1 MKKNVLVVLA
11 IIGFTFY
18 GFAQEDED
26 NDDDGGSVI
35 QNLTP
40 SQLIKKGQVDI
51 KWFNNLFTQT
61 RNNTRGDIGTETV
74 DRSNFFTSTLDAF
87 IGVSKNRRVNL
98 GLVFEFRSNTVVGR
112 GAFDVFQFDGETGT
126 ARSGLTS
133 IAPSIKFVPFKNAP
147 RFSIQ
152 TSFVIP
158 LIESEFQDGVFFD
171 QDGFT
176 LQNRFFYDL
185 PLGGKNW
192 QLFFDLNTEL
202 NFGDDLSFPPGSRR
216 SEGSFANESL
226 RLIPGVF
233 ISYFPSSN
241 FTIQSFIQHFQLVD
255 IGGFDFEQDLSAV
268 GTGVKYQLT
277 KTLNIEGLFSY
288 FFRGNDTGLGESYNI
303 GLRYVSP
310 K

>member
-1 MKKNVLVVLA
+1 MKKLIIAIIALA
-11 IIGFTFY
+11 ISFTGFS
-18 GFAQEDED
+18 Q
-26 NDDDGGSVI
+26 DDDQDDSGSVI

-61 RNNTRGDIGTETV
+61 RVADASGDVSTAP
-74 DRSNFFTSTLDAF
+74 RQNFFTSTVDAF
-87 IGVSKNRRVNL
+87 IGVSENRRVNL
-98 GLVFEFRSNTVVGR
+98 GLILEFRSNTIGGR
-112 GAFDVFQFDGETGT
+112 GAFDVFQFDGQNGT

-152 TSFVIP
+152 SSLVIP
-158 LIESEFQDGVFFD
+158 VIESEFDNGVFFD
-171 QDGFT
+171 QDGFVI
-176 LQNRFFYDL
+176 QNRFFYDL
-185 PLGGKNW
+185 PLGGSKEW
-192 QLFFDLNTEL
+192 QLFFDLNTEF
-202 NFGDDLSFPPGSRR
+202 NFGDDLTFGPDGR
-216 SEGSFANESL
+216 SDGSFANDSL

-233 ISYFPSSN
+233 LSYFPTSN
-241 FTIQSFIQHFQLVD
+241 FTVQGFVQHFQLID
-255 IGGFDFEQDLSAV
+255 LGNDFEQDLTAA
-268 GTGVKYQLT
+268 GAGAKYQLT

-288 FFRGNDTGLGESYNI
+288 FFRGNDTGLGESFNI

>member
-1 MKKNVLVVLA
+1 MKKNILIVLA
-11 IIGFTFY
+11 IIGFTFN
-18 GFAQEDED
+18 GFAQDED
-26 NDDDGGSVI
+26 KDEDAGSVI

-40 SQLIKKGQVDI
+40 SQLIEKGQVDI

-61 RNNTRGDIGTETV
+61 RNNTRGEIGTVTSPRE
-74 DRSNFFTSTLDAF
+74 NFFTSTLDVF
-87 IGVSKNRRVNL
+87 FGVNKNRRINIGFVL
-98 GLVFEFRSNTVVGR
+98 EFRSNTVGGR
-112 GAFDVFQFDGETGT
+112 GAFDVFQFDGEAGT
-126 ARSGLTS
+126 ARSGITS
-133 IAPSIKFVPFKNAP
+133 IAPSIKFVPFKNVP

-158 LIESEFQDGVFFD
+158 TIESEFDDGVFFD
-171 QDGFT
+171 QDGFVF
-176 LQNRFFYDL
+176 QNRFFYDL

-202 NFGDDLSFPPGSRR
+202 NFGDGLELPDPFNVGR
-216 SEGSFANESL
+216 SDGSFANDSL

-241 FTIQSFIQHFQLVD
+241 FTVQAFVQHFQLID
-255 IGGFDFEQDLSAV
+255 LGNDFEQDLTAT
-268 GTGVKYQLT
+268 GAGVKYQLT